1 LHKNGDV
8 AANGAEDAGFVAAED
23 GPTSP
28 GTGNGSATGNGY
40 ALTDVID
47 DLMAAEFPETTAPQ
61 ADSEEVVL
69 LSPTPPTL
77 PPPPPPLDEDDELDV
92 DRAEVDEPEAAA
104 DEGKEVDTKSE
115 KEDGDHPDREVD
127 KPEVDKPEVDKLQ
140 VAVGESEERDAKP
153 KEKDGEPDVD
163 KPEFD
168 KPEVDKPEMDK
179 PKFDKLVV
187 AVDESKEV
195 DTRPE
200 KVGWHHPDP
209 EVGKPEVDK
218 PEVAAGESEEADK
231 KPEEEDDG
239 EHVAAGHH
247 ESRVTLSG
255 PLQFMG
261 RSDLPRGD
269 RDDASP
275 PPASPV
281 QSPVK
286 LLDVLPAT
294 LRDAAAAEASL
305 GRAVPL
311 TSGSIDAVS
320 DTQSPAPAAD
330 VCRVDDVFRPEPPPT
345 AVNGGDGE
353 APTTD
358 VAGSDAVE
366 STASPVTVDVP
377 EIVAAQTVNGA
388 NLSLDSMARA

>member
-8 AANGAEDAGFVAAED
+8 AANGGEDAGFAAAED

-127 KPEVDKPEVDKLQ
+127 KPEVDKPE
-140 VAVGESEERDAKP
+140 
-153 KEKDGEPDVD
+153 
-163 KPEFD
+163 FD
-168 KPEVDKPEMDK
+168 RPEVDKPEMDK

-200 KVGWHHPDP
+200 KMGWHHPDP

-247 ESRVTLSG
+247 ESRVTLNG

-330 VCRVDDVFRPEPPPT
+330 VCRVNDVFRPEPPPT

-366 STASPVTVDVP
+366 STASPVTVGVP

>member
-8 AANGAEDAGFVAAED
+8 AANGGEDAGFAAAED

-28 GTGNGSATGNGY
+28 GTGNGSPAGNGY

-127 KPEVDKPEVDKLQ
+127 KPEVDKPEV
-140 VAVGESEERDAKP
+140 
-153 KEKDGEPDVD
+153 
-163 KPEFD
+163 
-168 KPEVDKPEMDK
+168 
-179 PKFDKLVV
+179 
-187 AVDESKEV
+187 
-195 DTRPE
+195 
-200 KVGWHHPDP
+200 
-209 EVGKPEVDK
+209 
-218 PEVAAGESEEADK
+218 AAGENEEADK

-261 RSDLPRGD
+261 RRDLPRGD

-377 EIVAAQTVNGA
+377 EIVTAQTVNGA